1 MRRLPNR
8 EECCRCLDASGT
20 GAQRRSNPHAL
31 HRWTTDADACRL
43 LRTTEDDRRIPVRN
57 GQITQPQRSTMR
69 LDPALIP
76 ARTAVL
82 SMDTQTAIVQISVG
96 DPGALTSRAAGVLTK
111 CREQG
116 MTVIHIQVGFRPGLP
131 EISSRNALF
140 ASIRTSPERQK
151 LFQGDSGRIHTAV
164 APVGEDIVIT
174 KHRISAFTG
183 TDLDM
188 ILRANEI
195 DTLILFG
202 IATSGVVLSTL
213 LD

>member
-1 MRRLPNR
+1 
-8 EECCRCLDASGT
+8 
-20 GAQRRSNPHAL
+20 
-31 HRWTTDADACRL
+31 
-43 LRTTEDDRRIPVRN
+43 
-57 GQITQPQRSTMR
+57 MR

-82 SMDTQTAIVQISVG
+82 SMDMQTAIVQIYVG
-96 DPGALTSRAAGVLTK
+96 DPGALTSRAAGVLTR

-151 LFQGDSGRIHTAV
+151 LFQGDSGRIHPAV

-213 LD
+213 LDAVDADYRAIVVKDCCIDRDAEVHSVLVEKFFLQRGTVVTAVELLESLAG